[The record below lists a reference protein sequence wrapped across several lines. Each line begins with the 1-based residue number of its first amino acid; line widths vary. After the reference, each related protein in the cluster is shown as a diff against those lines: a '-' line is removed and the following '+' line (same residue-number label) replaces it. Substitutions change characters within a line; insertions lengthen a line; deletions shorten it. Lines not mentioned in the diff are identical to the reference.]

1 MYRPTRL
8 DQLEMLMPPRC
19 PLGPIFA
26 NMNEVLKPKKKQIL
40 IEAKSHLCLVKDGS
54 GANLKVFPLVG
65 GNKEPAMINLK

>member
-19 PLGPIFA
+19 PLGPIFSD
-26 NMNEVLKPKKKQIL
+26 MLEVFEFETQIL
-40 IEAKSHLCLVKDGS
+40 IEANLCLVKDGS

-65 GNKEPAMINLK
+65 GNKEPAIISLT